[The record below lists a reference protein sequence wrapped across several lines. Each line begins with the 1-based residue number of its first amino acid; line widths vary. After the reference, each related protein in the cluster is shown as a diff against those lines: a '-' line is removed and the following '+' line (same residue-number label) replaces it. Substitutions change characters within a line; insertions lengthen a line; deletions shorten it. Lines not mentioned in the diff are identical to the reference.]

1 MSNVTETA
9 LGSIPK
15 DANPQAVKLARE
27 FLGGHVSLEQAA
39 WSINTQKSRKSASLV
54 AQEII
59 GHRSPY
65 SLEEIKQLVTKMVML
80 RYSFTWIK
88 SVKAA
93 AVRESLAVDVADLSL
108 IMKGARAML
117 RLLGVS
123 TSKAYAV
130 PPEAV
135 EKLVRMQPS
144 RSVSLI
150 VVVCYMMFRVST
162 IRVFA
167 PSHLQRGVKGWSVEV
182 REEKGRFHSAEWRV
196 VNNIKP
202 PPSVNRH
209 FELLY
214 TQRTVNDRPFVQELF
229 KSESVSNEKI
239 VGLMSEVFAQV
250 IPNLPR
256 LRTHTG
262 RRTGAQ
268 WHLVVH
274 KWNYRPIMYVGG
286 WETLSALKE
295 YLSDFVGLT
304 EHLDA
309 ELGDL

>member
-167 PSHLQRGVKGWSVEV
+167 PSHLQRGS
-182 REEKGRFHSAEWRV
+182 RV
-196 VNNIKP
+196 GPWKYGKKKVAFIR
-202 PPSVNRH
+202 PS
-209 FELLY
+209 
-214 TQRTVNDRPFVQELF
+214 
-229 KSESVSNEKI
+229 
-239 VGLMSEVFAQV
+239 
-250 IPNLPR
+250 
-256 LRTHTG
+256 
-262 RRTGAQ
+262 GA
-268 WHLVVH
+268 W
-274 KWNYRPIMYVGG
+274 
-286 WETLSALKE
+286 
-295 YLSDFVGLT
+295 
-304 EHLDA
+304 
-309 ELGDL
+309 